1 MTAEEKQKNRQ
12 EQIEKRTKLKQRIV
26 DLYDAGYKVAEIAGL
41 EGLPESTVRA
51 ILKYWL

>member
-1 MTAEEKQKNRQ
+1 MTAEEKQKHRQ
-12 EQIEKRTKLKQRIV
+12 EQIAKRAKLKKCII

-51 ILKYWL
+51 ILSNK